1 MKHLLINRFQGGLIG
16 GNIIYLTPQQIA
28 PNQLATEI
36 TPLLI
41 RGVSS
46 LIRSGGFHEEDWLD
60 NTFTTTKNPHQA
72 MLAMLP
78 LMLFFHDDRVKLHEI
93 IVSLSHRWELDWE
106 TCSSAIG
113 ISYIISRSISET
125 FSPSEI
131 LPQLLDETTNLHPL
145 LFQQL
150 STIDRLLAQSS
161 SLAQTS
167 QKLSLTTH
175 PTITPTT
182 LAIYC
187 FLSTPADFSLAIR
200 RAHQTLA
207 VPEFTCALT
216 GILSG
221 VYNSSTGIPLNGLL
235 ATHQRQQYLSL
246 AESLLSL
253 WAGVYQL
260 DPNPPAKLLPPSSQT
275 AFVNTLP
282 VATPKVIQRR

>member
-1 MKHLLINRFQGGLIG
+1 MRHLLLTRFQGGLMG
-16 GNIIYLTPQQIA
+16 GNVLYLTPQQIA
-28 PNQLATEI
+28 PNQLATGI
-36 TPLLI
+36 MPVFI
-41 RGVSS
+41 SGISS
-46 LIRSGGFHEEDWLD
+46 LVRSGGFKEEDWLD
-60 NTFTTTKNPHQA
+60 STFTTTKSPHQA

-78 LMLFFHDDRVKLHEI
+78 LMLFFHDDRDKLREI
-93 IVSLSHRWELDWE
+93 IVSLSHRWDLDWE
-106 TCSSAIG
+106 TCSSAIA

-125 FSPSEI
+125 FSLSAI

-161 SLAQTS
+161 SLSQTS
-167 QKLSLTTH
+167 QKLSLTAH

-187 FLSTPADFSLAIR
+187 FLSTPVDFSLAIR
-200 RAHQTLA
+200 RAYQNSA
-207 VPEFTCALT
+207 PEFTCALT

-235 ATHQRQQYLSL
+235 ATQQRQQYLAL
-246 AESLLSL
+246 AESLLNL

-260 DPNPPAKLLPPSSQT
+260 DPNPSVNLLPPTSQP
-275 AFVNTLP
+275 AFMSTLP